1 MKVIKLLSL
10 LAVAAAALMAC
21 IGNASATTVT
31 GPGGNTTPFVHA
43 ESEEDKEVKPGTKHV
58 VLHNGIAKIECNSTA
73 SGTVEKHGPG
83 IKAAGEIKTLIF
95 GTKATE
101 GCTNGWVV
109 HVTTP
114 GELGIEDL
122 GANKG
127 TLYSTGA
134 TIVATRLKLECW
146 YKTSTTDIGT
156 VTGGATATL
165 KIKGVIP
172 FHGGSPLCGGAASW
186 TGSYVT
192 TEELN
197 IHS

>member
-1 MKVIKLLSL
+1 MFGL
-10 LAVAAAALMAC
+10 LAVAAAALMAFA
-21 IGNASATTVT
+21 GTASATTVT
-31 GPGGNTTPFVHA
+31 GPGGNTTPFLHA

-58 VLHNGIAKIECNSTA
+58 LLHNAIAKIECNSTA
-73 SGTVEKHGPG
+73 SGTVEEHGPG

-114 GELGIEDL
+114 GKLQVESLG
-122 GANKG
+122 GNKG

-134 TIVATRLKLECW
+134 TVVATRLGLECR
-146 YKTSTTDIGT
+146 YKTETTDIGT

-165 KIKGVIP
+165 KIKAAIP
-172 FHGGSPLCGGAASW
+172 FHGGSGLCGGPAPANW

-197 IHS
+197 IH